1 MKHDY
6 YSYTKEQLLENPKMK
21 LFCLEDNAAVF
32 KQMAEQMAEEIK
44 AHNAEGKH
52 TVFICPVGSFKI
64 SVACGGP
71 IETTVTFAPL
81 VSLRIK
87 AVSNPAV

>member
-1 MKHDY
+1 MTGKGAVMKHDY

-44 AHNAEGKH
+44 AHNAEEG
-52 TVFICPVGSFKI
+52 TPSL
-64 SVACGGP
+64 SV
-71 IETTVTFAPL
+71 
-81 VSLRIK
+81 R
-87 AVSNPAV
+87 

>member
-44 AHNAEGKH
+44 AHNAD
-52 TVFICPVGSFKI
+52 V
-64 SVACGGP
+64 
-71 IETTVTFAPL
+71 
-81 VSLRIK
+81 
-87 AVSNPAV
+87 